1 MGQIRLGLSGAGG
14 VKGISAEVA
23 ERIVEARERIGRF
36 TSVED
41 LSREAGL
48 TVAHVEKLARAGA
61 LGSLGLTRRQAVWA
75 AGVAATERP
84 GMLPGTSGVHAPAL
98 PGMSAFEMVASE
110 LATTSVTTAEHP
122 VRLLREYLN
131 EWHLR
136 PAPRGT
142 HPGDVA
148 PRGGAAVVTADS
160 LLRVPDGT
168 RVRVAGVVTHRQR
181 PATAGGVVFF
191 GLEDETGLANIVV
204 SQGLWS
210 RQRAVALNA
219 KILVVRGI
227 VHNAEGAAT
236 VTADLLEQ
244 VETQLRP
251 AGEIAGAHAGSRD
264 FR

>member
-1 MGQIRLGLSGAGG
+1 
-14 VKGISAEVA
+14 
-23 ERIVEARERIGRF
+23 
-36 TSVED
+36 
-41 LSREAGL
+41 
-48 TVAHVEKLARAGA
+48 
-61 LGSLGLTRRQAVWA
+61 
-75 AGVAATERP
+75 
-84 GMLPGTSGVHAPAL
+84 
-98 PGMSAFEMVASE
+98 MVASE
-110 LATTSVTTAEHP
+110 LATTGVTTAEHP
-122 VRLLREYLN
+122 VQLLREYLDQ
-131 EWHLR
+131 WHR
-136 PAPRGT
+136 RAGG
-142 HPGDVA
+142 PGGA
-148 PRGGAAVVTADS
+148 GGAAVVTADS
-160 LLRVPDGT
+160 LLHVPDGT

-191 GLEDETGLANIVV
+191 GLEDETGLANVVV
-204 SQGLWS
+204 SQGLWA